1 MSTVIL
7 SWTSLGFGVAA
18 LIVYVGVLATKPRIA
33 RMVNGSGLFLNGL
46 GLIEI
51 SFWVR
56 HAPSAAGW
64 FNADLAVAALCLAAL
79 AQSVVVLRNSR
90 SWDGVDRRETSPDGQ
105 ARR

>member
-1 MSTVIL
+1 MSAVFL

-56 HAPSAAGW
+56 QPPPAAAW
-64 FNADLAVAALCLAAL
+64 VNADLAVAALCLAAL
-79 AQSVVVLRNSR
+79 AQSVVVLRNSS
-90 SWDGVDRRETSPDGQ
+90 SWDGVDRRETPDEQ

>member
-1 MSTVIL
+1 MSPAIL
-7 SWTSLGFGVAA
+7 AWAALGFGVAA
-18 LIVYVGVLATKPRIA
+18 MLVYVGVLATKPRIA

-56 HAPSAAGW
+56 QTAPGAAS
-64 FNADLAVAALCLAAL
+64 FNATLAVAALCLAAL

-90 SWDGVDRRETSPDGQ
+90 SWDGVERRDTSPGRQ
-105 ARR
+105 VRR

>member
-1 MSTVIL
+1 MSTAFL

-56 HAPSAAGW
+56 QAPPAGAA

-90 SWDGVDRRETSPDGQ
+90 SWDGVERREPSPDEQ

>member
-1 MSTVIL
+1 MSPVFL
-7 SWTSLGFGVAA
+7 SWTSLGIGVAA
-18 LIVYVGVLATKPRIA
+18 LIVYVGVLATKPRVA

-56 HAPSAAGW
+56 HTPSAGAW

-90 SWDGVDRRETSPDGQ
+90 SWDGVERRETSPDGQ
-105 ARR
+105 AGR

>member
-1 MSTVIL
+1 MSPVFL

-18 LIVYVGVLATKPRIA
+18 LIVYVGVLATKPRVA

-56 HAPSAAGW
+56 HAPSAGAW

-90 SWDGVDRRETSPDGQ
+90 SWDGVERRETSPDGQ
-105 ARR
+105 AGR

>member
-1 MSTVIL
+1 MTAAIL
-7 SWTSLGFGVAA
+7 YWASLGFGLAA

-56 HAPSAAGW
+56 HASSAGAW

-79 AQSVVVLRNSR
+79 AQSVVVLRNSS
-90 SWDGVDRRETSPDGQ
+90 SWDGVDRRETPDEQ